1 MKANENVIQ
10 PSEAKLDQGDWSV
23 WFNVLL
29 LVVLCLG
36 AGWVT
41 ASRIADDSRQAQVH
55 QAR

>member
-29 LVVLCLG
+29 LIILCVG

-41 ASRIADDSRQAQVH
+41 ASKKAEDSRQAQV
-55 QAR
+55 RLTR